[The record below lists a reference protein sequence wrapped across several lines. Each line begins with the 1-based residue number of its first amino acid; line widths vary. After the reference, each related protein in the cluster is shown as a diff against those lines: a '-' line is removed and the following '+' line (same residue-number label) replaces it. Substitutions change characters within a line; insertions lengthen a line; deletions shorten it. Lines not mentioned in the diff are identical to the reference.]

1 MPRAITALLYWQE
14 TQPTS
19 RGQDPEDVR
28 AGRLDAAGLRV
39 IKRRPRA
46 PTPLVPRHPDGAGRS
61 YGTTGGRTLQSEKR
75 EPELAVVVPA
85 ASLAPDVR
93 RAAAA
98 QEITLAGLWS
108 TFWRGWWIVLAVTL
122 ATLLLS
128 AAYLKLRTPVYT
140 ASMVVAPAE
149 RDLAAAGRLAAELE
163 QYASLATLAQ
173 TPVKLEQVSTID
185 RYVQLL
191 GSVRLAER
199 LESEHQIMRQTF
211 QDQWDES
218 RGSWQPPEGLVPWA
232 RSAILEFFGF
242 PGWTPPDLTQLA
254 EYLSGRITV
263 SRYGGTALRQLRA
276 EHPDGAFAA
285 SLLDLA
291 HRTADDLLREDAL
304 ARVRADIASLEAAL
318 EETRDEPV
326 RREALEVTLGERY
339 QIEALLASGQPYAAE
354 VLSPAQPSSAPSSTS
369 PLIVL
374 TLALLVGLILGVFV
388 VFLRD
393 ALRRGLA

>member
-1 MPRAITALLYWQE
+1 M
-14 TQPTS
+14 
-19 RGQDPEDVR
+19 
-28 AGRLDAAGLRV
+28 
-39 IKRRPRA
+39 
-46 PTPLVPRHPDGAGRS
+46 
-61 YGTTGGRTLQSEKR
+61 QSEKR

-85 ASLAPDVR
+85 ASIPPDVR
-93 RAAAA
+93 RAAGA

-218 RGSWQPPEGLVPWA
+218 RGSWQPPEGLVPGT
-232 RSAILEFFGF
+232 RFAILEFFGF

-254 EYLSGRITV
+254 EYLSGRIMV

-285 SLLDLA
+285 SLIDLA
-291 HRTADDLLREDAL
+291 HRAADDLLREDAL
-304 ARVRADIASLEAAL
+304 ARVRADIASLEDAL

-326 RREALEVTLGERY
+326 RREALEATLGERY
-339 QIEALLASGQPYAAE
+339 QIEALLTSGQPYAAE